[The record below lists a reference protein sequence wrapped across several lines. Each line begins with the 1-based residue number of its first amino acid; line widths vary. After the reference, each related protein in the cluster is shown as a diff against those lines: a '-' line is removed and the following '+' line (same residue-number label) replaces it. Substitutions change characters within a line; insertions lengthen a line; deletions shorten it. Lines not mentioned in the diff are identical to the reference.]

1 MITLLQQI
9 IYDAYIVCQK
19 VFLIFPTYALG
30 AGLIDIMT
38 NQIKTSIFERF
49 GTDVYVDPFTFD
61 LIGWN
66 YVALGIE
73 GLVFF
78 IFAVLLDTCASC
90 KW

>member
-1 MITLLQQI
+1 M
-9 IYDAYIVCQK
+9 VCQK
-19 VFLIFPTYALG
+19 LFLIFPTYALG
-30 AGLIDIMT
+30 EGLIDMMT
-38 NQIKTSIFERF
+38 NQIKTSIFARF

-61 LIGWN
+61 LLGWN

-78 IFAVLLDTCASC
+78 TMAILIDVLSNC